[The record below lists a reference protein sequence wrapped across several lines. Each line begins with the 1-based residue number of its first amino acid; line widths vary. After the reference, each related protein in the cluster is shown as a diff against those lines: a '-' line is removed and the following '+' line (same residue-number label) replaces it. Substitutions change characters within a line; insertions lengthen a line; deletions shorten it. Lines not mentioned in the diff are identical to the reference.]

1 MLNPLNVSFKNY
13 VSLPSIMAK
22 PLAPKGLQRL
32 EKDVFEHSAVNI
44 SFTSVDNSKVGDA
57 IRALGDVP
65 CPYCGIK
72 VINGKEFAQLQKQDY
87 ELPAKNV
94 LGSLKKYED
103 RMHPVEKQVFNLLEN
118 LSKKSPK
125 KTIRQLLDSQRDK
138 HLQNLKSQEYCIFD
152 ELTEYSKTFKNKDDA
167 KAICNL
173 VEESREIVNKQ
184 DANYIFRR
192 KRLIEKL
199 DNITS
204 NMQEKDKAEEISKI
218 ADKIPRG
225 HDNIDAFIVKFTQ
238 KDTRTKEQKSSKQIA
253 MALIE
258 PSVGSL
264 EHIKPRHPQDG
275 SEGGKNTFSN
285 YLYAS
290 KEWNTRRKNM
300 PLDKW
305 VEKNPQIK
313 ENMQKYIDAVIEKIN
328 SRKAL
333 SNCRVYPII
342 AAETVAI
349 ESKGLI
355 KLDVSKLKISDK
367 EKREGLKE
375 FHKEQKALAKKHI
388 SIAA

>member
-1 MLNPLNVSFKNY
+1 MLNPINVSFKNY
-13 VSLPSIMAK
+13 VSLPSLMAK
-22 PLAPKGLQRL
+22 PVAPKGLQKL
-32 EKDVFEHSAVNI
+32 DKDVFEHSAVNI
-44 SFTSVDNSKVGDA
+44 SFTSVDNSKIGDA
-57 IRALGDVP
+57 IRELDDVP

-72 VINGKEFAQLQKQDY
+72 LINGKEFAQLQKQNY
-87 ELPAKNV
+87 ELPADKV
-94 LGSLKKYED
+94 LGSFKKYED
-103 RMHPVEKQVFNLLEN
+103 RMHPVEKQVFNLLED
-118 LSKKSPK
+118 LSQKSPK
-125 KTIRQLLDSQRDK
+125 KTIRQLLDTQRDK
-138 HLQNLKSQEYCIFD
+138 HLQNLKSQEFCIFD
-152 ELTEYSKTFKNKDDA
+152 EITDCSKTLKNKEDA
-167 KAICNL
+167 KAICTL
-173 VEESREIVNKQ
+173 IDESREIVNKQ

-192 KRLIEKL
+192 KRLLEKL
-199 DNITS
+199 DAITS

-264 EHIKPRHPQDG
+264 EHIRPRHPQDG

-313 ENMQKYIDAVIEKIN
+313 ENMQKYMDAVIEKIN
-328 SRKAL
+328 THKAL
-333 SNCRVYPII
+333 KGCKVYPII
-342 AAETVAI
+342 AAETVAY

-355 KLDVSKLKISDK
+355 QLDVSKLKISEK
-367 EKREGLKE
+367 EKKDGLKE
-375 FHKEQKALAKKHI
+375 YHKEQKALAKKHI

>member
-1 MLNPLNVSFKNY
+1 MLNPINVSFKNY

-57 IRALGDVP
+57 IRALDDVP

-72 VINGKEFAQLQKQDY
+72 LISGKEFAQLQKQDY
-87 ELPAKNV
+87 ELPAEKV
-94 LGSLKKYED
+94 LSSFKKYED

-238 KDTRTKEQKSSKQIA
+238 KD
-253 MALIE
+253 ALIE

-313 ENMQKYIDAVIEKIN
+313 ENMQKYMDAVIEKIN